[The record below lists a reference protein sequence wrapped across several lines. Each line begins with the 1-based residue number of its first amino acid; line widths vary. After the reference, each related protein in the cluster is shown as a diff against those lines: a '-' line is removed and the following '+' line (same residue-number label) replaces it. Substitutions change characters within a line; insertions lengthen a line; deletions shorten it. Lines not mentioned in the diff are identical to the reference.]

1 MAPEHDALVALGFD
15 ASRERAMSPELAQ
28 YRIVHFAT
36 HSLLDNEHP
45 DLSGIVLSLVDRQ
58 GRARDGFLRIQDIY
72 NLRLRAELVVLS
84 ACRTA
89 IGRSIPG
96 EGLMGMARAFLYA
109 GTRQVVGSLWPVDEK
124 ATTELM
130 TGFYREVFRNG
141 RSPADALRRAQQ
153 RLAATPRWHA
163 PYYWA
168 GFVLEGDWR
177 R

>member
-1 MAPEHDALVALGFD
+1 
-15 ASRERAMSPELAQ
+15 MSPELAQ
-28 YRIVHFAT
+28 DRIVHFAT
-36 HSLLDNEHP
+36 HSLLNNEHP

-58 GRARDGFLRIQDIY
+58 GNARDGFLRIQDIY

-84 ACRTA
+84 ACQTA
-89 IGRSIPG
+89 IGKSIPG

-109 GTRQVVGSLWPVDEK
+109 GTRQVVASLWPVDEK
-124 ATTELM
+124 ATMELM
-130 TGFYREVFRNG
+130 TEFYRQLLQNG
-141 RSPADALRRAQQ
+141 RPPAEALRRAQQ
-153 RLAATPRWHA
+153 ALASTTRWHA